1 MGIRWWT
8 SLIRPCHIAINRSI
22 NYPRRNLNNYKQ
34 TMSSE
39 LSPDFLAP
47 EAPPNATLRILD
59 FEKTT
64 PPIPAYK
71 GHFAAVIDN
80 LFTECECN
88 EIIRLASEST
98 RSASCPEGQWAR
110 AMVNAGGGKETM
122 AVDTR
127 NCGRILWD
135 SSTVAERLMA
145 RMRPF
150 FEEGGI
156 AEIANR
162 PVVTMLGP
170 ARRGEVFRLS
180 GLNERL
186 RVLRYEGGDYFRP
199 HCYGKYVREDKSAQS
214 FFTIQIYLSGD
225 GVQDLEELRR
235 RIEKAEK
242 SDGLFRDK
250 DGMIDLS
257 TVGEEQSED
266 EDEDEDEDEE
276 TSDGR
281 LLGGATSFSDGYGA
295 KDAVRIFPKAGSVLV
310 FQQRNLFHGGDDVF
324 RGVKYTLRSDVMY
337 KQVNK

>member
-1 MGIRWWT
+1 M
-8 SLIRPCHIAINRSI
+8 A
-22 NYPRRNLNNYKQ
+22 
-34 TMSSE
+34 SE
-39 LSPDFLAP
+39 LSADFLTP

-80 LFTECECN
+80 LFTESECN

-98 RSASCPEGQWAR
+98 KSASCPEGKWAR
-110 AMVNAGGGKETM
+110 AMVNAGHGKETM
-122 AVDTR
+122 AIDTR

-135 SSTVAERLMA
+135 TPAIAEKLLA
-145 RMRPF
+145 RMWPF
-150 FEEGGI
+150 LEEGGI
-156 AEIANR
+156 TEIANR

-170 ARRGEVFRLS
+170 ARRGEVFQLS

-199 HCYGKYVREDKSAQS
+199 HCDGKYVREDKSEQS

-225 GVQDLEELRR
+225 GVQDLEELGRK
-235 RIEKAEK
+235 IEKAEK
-242 SDGLFRDK
+242 SDGLFREK
-250 DGMIDLS
+250 DGMINLS
-257 TVGEEQSED
+257 VVGEELSED
-266 EDEDEDEDEE
+266 EDEGEG
-276 TSDGR
+276 DGR
-281 LLGGATSFSDGYGA
+281 LLGGATSFTDGFGA
-295 KDAVRIFPKAGSVLV
+295 EDAVRVFPKAGSVLV

-337 KQVNK
+337 KLVNK

>member
-1 MGIRWWT
+1 
-8 SLIRPCHIAINRSI
+8 
-22 NYPRRNLNNYKQ
+22 
-34 TMSSE
+34 MSSE
-39 LSPDFLAP
+39 LPPDFLAP

-80 LFTECECN
+80 LFTESECS

-98 RSASCPEGQWAR
+98 KSASCPEGKWAR
-110 AMVNAGGGKETM
+110 AMVNAGRGKETM
-122 AVDTR
+122 AIDTR

-135 SSTVAERLMA
+135 TPAIAEKLLA
-145 RMRPF
+145 RMWPF
-150 FEEGGI
+150 LEEGGI
-156 AEIANR
+156 TEVANR

-199 HCYGKYVREDKSAQS
+199 HCDGKFVREDKSEQS

-225 GVQDLEELRR
+225 GVQDLEELGR

-242 SDGLFRDK
+242 ADGLFRGE

-257 TVGEEQSED
+257 TVGEEVSGD
-266 EDEDEDEDEE
+266 EDGDDGEG
-276 TSDGR
+276 DGR
-281 LLGGATSFSDGYGA
+281 LLGGATSFTDGFGA
-295 KDAVRIFPKAGSVLV
+295 KDAVRVFPKAGSVLV
-310 FQQRNLFHGGDDVF
+310 FQQRSLFHGGDDVF

-337 KQVNK
+337 KLVDK